1 MTELTPKQEAFCFAY
16 IETGNASEAY
26 RQAYETEDMK
36 SETVHRKAK
45 ELMDNGKITA
55 RIEELKAEH
64 AERHKLTVDDLLKE
78 LEEARILA
86 REKENPNAMTQA
98 TMGKAKLLGLD
109 KQVINDEAYQ
119 QILKGVL
126 SSKSVTPRYK
136 RFLKNAI
143 RQSACPDI
151 LAEP

>member
-64 AERHKLTVDDLLKE
+64 AERHKLTVDDLLAE
-78 LEEARILA
+78 LEEARLLA
-86 REKENPNAMTQA
+86 KEKENPNAMTQA

-109 KQVINDEAYQ
+109 KQVIDHTSSDDSLKP
-119 QILKGVL
+119 QIHLTEGEFREIAL
-126 SSKSVTPRYK
+126 E
-136 RFLKNAI
+136 L
-143 RQSACPDI
+143 
-151 LAEP
+151 LATV

>member
-1 MTELTPKQEAFCFAY
+1 MTELTPKQEAFCLTY

-26 RQAYETEDMK
+26 RQAYETEEMK

-64 AERHKLTVDDLLKE
+64 AERHKLTVDDLLAE
-78 LEEARILA
+78 LEEARLLA
-86 REKENPNAMTQA
+86 KEKENPNAMTQA

-109 KQVINDEAYQ
+109 KQIIDHTSSDDS
-119 QILKGVL
+119 LKPQVHLTEGEFREIAL
-126 SSKSVTPRYK
+126 E
-136 RFLKNAI
+136 L
-143 RQSACPDI
+143 
-151 LAEP
+151 LATV

>member
-1 MTELTPKQEAFCFAY
+1 MTELTPKQETFCLAY

-26 RQAYETEDMK
+26 RQAYETEEMK

-109 KQVINDEAYQ
+109 KQVIDHTSSDDSLKP
-119 QILKGVL
+119 QIQLTEGEFREIAL
-126 SSKSVTPRYK
+126 E
-136 RFLKNAI
+136 L
-143 RQSACPDI
+143 
-151 LAEP
+151 LATV